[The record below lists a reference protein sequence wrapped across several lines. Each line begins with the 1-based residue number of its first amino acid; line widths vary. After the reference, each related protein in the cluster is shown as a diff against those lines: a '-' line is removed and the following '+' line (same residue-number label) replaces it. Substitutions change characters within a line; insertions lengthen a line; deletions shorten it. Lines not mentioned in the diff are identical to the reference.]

1 MEIRDAIAELCARRD
16 LSAEEMADTMG
27 RIMDG
32 NATPGQIAA
41 LLVGLRLKGET
52 VDEVVGAARAMRAR
66 ATRVRVP
73 DGILVDTCGTGGD
86 GARTVN
92 ISTIVAL
99 VVAACGVRVAKH
111 GNRSVSSRSGSADVL
126 EALGVDV
133 AAPPGTVE
141 RCLRDI
147 GIGFF
152 FAPAYHG
159 ATQKVAAVRR
169 EIGVRTIFN
178 LLGPLTNPAG
188 AQYQLVGVYDP
199 RWVEPIARA
208 LGHLGAA
215 RVLVLHGAGGL
226 DEFAPAGETHIAEM
240 AAELTAERAAGAG
253 IPAGGEPPVTSYR
266 LTPRDFGLDESD
278 PAELAGGDAHHNAG
292 IVRAILG
299 GAHSAVRNVVIMSVA
314 ATLCLTGT
322 ASDLR
327 AGACRAAAA
336 LDDGSALG
344 MLERLI
350 QASRERHP
358 GETEVA
364 A

>member
-1 MEIRDAIAELCARRD
+1 MEIRDAIVELCARRD
-16 LSAEEMADTMG
+16 LSAEEMADTVG

-32 NATPGQIAA
+32 NATPSQIAA
-41 LLVGLRLKGET
+41 LLIGLRLKGET
-52 VDEVVGAARAMRAR
+52 IDEVVGAARAMRAR
-66 ATRVRVP
+66 ATRVQVP

-92 ISTIVAL
+92 ISTIAAL

-133 AAPPGTVE
+133 AAPPRTVE
-141 RCLRDI
+141 RCLRDV

-188 AQYQLVGVYDP
+188 ARYQLVGVYDP
-199 RWVEPIARA
+199 HWVEPIAHA
-208 LGHLGAA
+208 LGRLGAA
-215 RVLVLHGAGGL
+215 HVLVLHGAGGL
-226 DEFAPAGETHIAEM
+226 DEFAPAGETQIAEW
-240 AAELTAERAAGAG
+240 TSGAGA
-253 IPAGGEPPVTSYR
+253 PAGGEPTVTTYR
-266 LTPRDFGLDESD
+266 LAPRDFGLDERD
-278 PAELAGGDAHHNAG
+278 PAELAGGDAHHNAE

-314 ATLCLTGT
+314 ATLRLAGI

-327 AGACRAAAA
+327 AGARRAAAA

-344 MLERLI
+344 MLERLA
-350 QASRERHP
+350 QASRERRP
-358 GETEVA
+358 GEAEA
-364 A
+364 AA

>member
-16 LSAEEMADTMG
+16 LSTEEMADTMG

-66 ATRVRVP
+66 ATCVRVP

-92 ISTIVAL
+92 ISTIAAL

-133 AAPPGTVE
+133 SAPPRTVE
-141 RCLRDI
+141 RCLHDI

-188 AQYQLVGVYDP
+188 VQYQLVGVYDP

-226 DEFAPAGETHIAEM
+226 DEFAPAGETRV
-240 AAELTAERAAGAG
+240 AELIAKQAPGAG
-253 IPAGGEPPVTSYR
+253 VPAGGEPQVTSYR

-292 IVRAILG
+292 IVRSILG
-299 GAHSAVRNVVIMSVA
+299 GAHSAVRNVVIMSAA
-314 ATLCLTGT
+314 ATLRL
-322 ASDLR
+322 
-327 AGACRAAAA
+327 AGAAPDLQAGARRAAAA

-344 MLERLI
+344 MLERLAD
-350 QASRERHP
+350 ASRERRP
-358 GETEVA
+358 GEAEA
-364 A
+364 AA